1 MTLLPHERYSFFH
14 LRDGVER
21 SCLNRPSNT
30 QYPHST
36 SIPLSRAACQLQPQ
50 GRRYSLRDCGIVCL
64 IVVGLATFMN
74 AETRSSAESETPTSL
89 LGVACISLA
98 LVIDAANINIQ
109 VR

>member
-1 MTLLPHERYSFFH
+1 MLILFTCELGLTALAATARVSHNMLAPPPCI
-14 LRDGVER
+14 L
-21 SCLNRPSNT
+21 SCA
-30 QYPHST
+30 T
-36 SIPLSRAACQLQPQ
+36 SQLQSQ